1 MSDGPRL
8 TITGRLARDPELKR
22 AGQATVCNFTVAYTP
37 RRYDKQRGEWV
48 DGTTLW
54 LECQAWDR
62 GKRTLATNVAGSLR
76 KGQPVIATGT
86 LAENDWTDRDGN
98 NRHSLRLEVD
108 AIGLDLS
115 WRPASP
121 SQGNW
126 SAQAPSQAP
135 GFTDDGTSQGARVF
149 GGFGGGNATGGD
161 PWGDNAEF

>member
-8 TITGRLARDPELKR
+8 TITGRLARDPELRR

-76 KGQPVIATGT
+76 KGQPVIAVGT
-86 LAENDWTDRDGN
+86 LSENDWTDRDGN
-98 NRHSLRLEVD
+98 NRHSLRLDVD

-115 WRPASP
+115 WRQASP
-121 SQGNW
+121 AQGNW
-126 SAQAPSQAP
+126 SAQDQGLA
-135 GFTDDGTSQGARVF
+135 DGATSQGAMKF
-149 GGFGGGNATGGD
+149 GGFGGGKATGGD
-161 PWGDNAEF
+161 PWGDAEF

>member
-22 AGQATVCNFTVAYTP
+22 AGQATVCNFCVASSP
-37 RRYDKQRGEWV
+37 RRWDKQRGEWV

-62 GKRTLATNVAGSLR
+62 GKRTLATNVAGGLR

-86 LAENDWTDRDGN
+86 LTENDWTDRDGN

-108 AIGLDLS
+108 SIGLDMS

-121 SQGNW
+121 PNGNW
-126 SAQAPSQAP
+126 SAQAP
-135 GFTDDGTSQGARVF
+135 GLTDDGTQGARVF
-149 GGFGGGNATGGD
+149 DGKATGGD
-161 PWGDNAEF
+161 PWGDAEF